1 MSLDMSGKC
10 QLAPVRI
17 PSLFEHNVSKAVG
30 RTQIEG
36 SCKTNWKTNCKLKLP
51 LQARSEEQLK
61 HSCRWLYIRETF
73 LLLAKHVTLSQ
84 KMRVALLFSIPL
96 ALLTSS
102 EVLSCAHR
110 ADMSLDMSE
119 KCELVPARIPS
130 LFEHNVLKAVGRTQ
144 IEGSCK
150 VSAGKTNW
158 IKSRKLYPCK
168 QEVRS
173 TWSTLAD
180 DSYSRNFFT
189 SCKACDTVAEDAFS
203 VASHHSIGLIDI
215 K

>member
-1 MSLDMSGKC
+1 M
-10 QLAPVRI
+10 
-17 PSLFEHNVSKAVG
+17 
-30 RTQIEG
+30 
-36 SCKTNWKTNCKLKLP
+36 
-51 LQARSEEQLK
+51 K

-84 KMRVALLFSIPL
+84 KMRVALLVSIPL

-119 KCELVPARIPS
+119 KCQLVPVRIPS
-130 LFEHNVLKAVGRTQ
+130 LFQQNVLKAVGRTQ

-158 IKSRKLYPCK
+158 IKSWKLYPCSLASK
-168 QEVRS
+168 KWGALEALLQM
-173 TWSTLAD
+173 TLI
-180 DSYSRNFFT
+180 RETFT
-189 SCKACDTVAEDAFS
+189 CCKACDSVGEDESALL
-203 VASHHSIGLIDI
+203 VSIPLALLTTREVLFMHPPSRYVTWHVGEMPTCSSDNSQLVRT
-215 K
+215 